1 MLAFSKHRLRRED
14 FFFFLLVLVNFLLG
28 KVKGWDEGGV
38 YWGWG
43 WESKECIL

>member
-14 FFFFLLVLVNFLLG
+14 FFFFLLLLVNFLLG

-38 YWGWG
+38 YWGWE